1 VKWVGSIWL
10 LVHVCPFASS
20 FSLLMA
26 SFDRVY
32 AEYVTLEIY
41 GIAICL
47 DTVLFFTG

>member
-1 VKWVGSIWL
+1 
-10 LVHVCPFASS
+10 
-20 FSLLMA
+20 MA